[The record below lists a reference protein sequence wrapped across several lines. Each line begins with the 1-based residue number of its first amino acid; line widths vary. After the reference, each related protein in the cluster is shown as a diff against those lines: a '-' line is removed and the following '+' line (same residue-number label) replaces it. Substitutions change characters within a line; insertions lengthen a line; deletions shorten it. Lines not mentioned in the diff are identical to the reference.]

1 MRRLAYKEEIM
12 RPTIRDIASAAK
24 VSIGTVSRALKKQP
38 GLTEQTRIHVQKIA
52 TQLGYDEANL
62 RQGRIRRLTFLL
74 HRQHNNFVASPFFSH
89 VLHGVETACRERS
102 IVPTVLSIGAAD
114 NVMEQ
119 IRLHEPDALAVAGFM
134 EPEVLELLA
143 QTGKP
148 VVLIDLWAPGFR
160 SINPDN
166 LSGAL
171 AATRHLIK
179 LGRQRLAFISGPLSH
194 YSIAQRA
201 RGYRQA
207 LFEAGRLFDP
217 RLEINLQSGPELHL
231 HAAAAMQNLLQS
243 DAPPDAVFCYND
255 ATALAVMNV
264 CQARGLRIPEDIA
277 IVGFDNIDAAA
288 SSTPPLTTLAV
299 DKEALGQMG
308 IKLLLDDALAQP
320 EVMLPVELIQR
331 ASTLGN

>member
-1 MRRLAYKEEIM
+1 MQEKIM
-12 RPTIRDIASAAK
+12 RPTIRDIASAAN

-38 GLTEQTRIHVQKIA
+38 GLTEQTRVHVQKIA
-52 TQLGYDEANL
+52 SQLGYNESNL
-62 RQGRIRRLTFLL
+62 RQGKIRRLTFLL

-102 IVPTVLSIGAAD
+102 IVPTVLSVGPAD
-114 NVMEQ
+114 SVMEQ

-134 EPEVLELLA
+134 EPEVLELLT
-143 QTGKP
+143 QSGKP

-160 SINPDN
+160 SINSDN
-166 LSGAL
+166 LGGAL
-171 AATRHLIK
+171 AATRHLIEI
-179 LGRQRLAFISGPLSH
+179 GRKRLAFISGPLSH

-201 RGYRQA
+201 LGYRQA

-217 RLEINLQSGPELHL
+217 RLEVTLLPGPELHL
-231 HAAAAMQNLLQS
+231 HAAAAMQTLLES
-243 DAPPDAVFCYND
+243 DSPPDAVFCYND
-255 ATALAVMNV
+255 ATALAVMSI
-264 CQARGLRIPEDIA
+264 CQMRGLRIPEDIA

-288 SSTPPLTTLAV
+288 SASPALTTLAV
-299 DKEALGQMG
+299 DKEALGKLG
-308 IKLLLDDALAQP
+308 IKLLLEDSLVQP

>member
-1 MRRLAYKEEIM
+1 M
-12 RPTIRDIASAAK
+12 RPTIRDIASIAK

-38 GLTEQTRIHVQKIA
+38 GLTEQTRQHVQKIA
-52 TQLGYDEANL
+52 AQLGYNESNL
-62 RQGRIRRLTFLL
+62 RQGRIRRLTFLQ
-74 HRQHNNFVASPFFSH
+74 HRQHNNFVASPFFSQ
-89 VLHGVETACRERS
+89 VLHGVEAACRERS
-102 IVPTVLSIGAAD
+102 IVPTVLSIGPAD

-143 QTGKP
+143 RTGKP
-148 VVLIDLWAPGFR
+148 MVLIDLCAPGFR
-160 SINPDN
+160 SVISDN

-171 AATRHLIK
+171 AATRHLIE
-179 LGRQRLAFISGPLSH
+179 LGRQRVAFISGPLSH

-201 RGYRQA
+201 LGYHQA

-217 RLEINLQSGPELHL
+217 RLEITLPSGPELHL
-231 HAAAAMQNLLQS
+231 HAAAAMQSLLES

-255 ATALAVMNV
+255 ASALAVMNA

-277 IVGFDNIDAAA
+277 IVGFDNIDAAG

-299 DKEALGQMG
+299 DKETMGRMG
-308 IKLLLDDALAQP
+308 IKLLLEDAQVEP
-320 EVMLPVELIQR
+320 QVMLPVELLRR
-331 ASTLGN
+331 ASTLGS